1 MKTIVLFTNSYP
13 YSQFGEY
20 PFVEPELKILSKY
33 FKIIIFPLGK
43 ETEKKRNLVSQLN
56 NVFLYD
62 NDFKFNKYKE
72 LFFNAIK
79 VDKFF
84 FQELTNIKNK
94 NHLKSLIAYHTKSK
108 WIEKIIESKLKSGEW
123 NREYLYYTYWF
134 DFATTALLN
143 LKEKFN
149 LKVITRVHRYDLYE
163 EVRRN
168 GYIPFRKTDIKKI
181 DKVFTV
187 SMQGFNYLKNKY
199 KTENIIN
206 SYLGIEDRNVENP
219 LNTSNAIK
227 IVSCSLMVPV
237 KRINLIIEYLSK
249 YSKEFNIKIEWHHIG
264 SGILEENLKLLSEK
278 LKHRLF
284 EIHFV
289 GYLENNEIFNY
300 YKNNPFDYFITLTKS
315 EGGVPVS
322 LMEAC
327 SVGLPIIA
335 TNVGGIGE
343 IVENEKNGFL
353 LSSNPSYEE
362 FKEVFKKAILLKS
375 NIEEYIKFR
384 KNSRDIFLEKFSAD
398 RNYEKFAKYLE
409 EILSNKDFKGSNQ

>member
-62 NDFKFNKYKE
+62 SDFKFNKYRE
-72 LFFNAIK
+72 LFLNAVK
-79 VDKFF
+79 VDKLF

-94 NHLKSLIAYHTKSK
+94 NHLKDLIAYYTKSK

-134 DFATTALLN
+134 DFTTTALLN

-168 GYIPFRKTDIKKI
+168 GYIPFRKTDIKRI

-187 SMQGFNYLKNKY
+187 SMQGYNYLKNKY

-219 LNTSNAIK
+219 LNTSNTIK

-264 SGILEENLKLLSEK
+264 SGILEENLKFLSEK
-278 LKHRLF
+278 LKHEFF
-284 EIHFV
+284 EIIFV

-300 YKNNPFDYFITLTKS
+300 YKNNPFDYFITLTES
-315 EGGVPVS
+315 EGLPVS

-362 FKEVFKKAILLKS
+362 FKEVFKKAILLKN

-384 KNSRDIFLEKFSAD
+384 KNSRDIFLERFNVNK
-398 RNYEKFAKYLE
+398 NHEKFAKYLE